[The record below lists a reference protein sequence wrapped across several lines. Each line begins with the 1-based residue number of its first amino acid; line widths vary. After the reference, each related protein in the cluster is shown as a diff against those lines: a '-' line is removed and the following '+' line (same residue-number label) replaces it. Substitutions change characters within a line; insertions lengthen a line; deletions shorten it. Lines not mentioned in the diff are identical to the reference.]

1 MLTRERILEISSV
14 HPLAE
19 PIESTKEFQEL
30 CTLALKGLDRIER
43 AENTDLHN
51 RTKEELIDMLM
62 LAWDVDTDNQK
73 YIAAAQGLV
82 LALTAIKDSQDEWAS
97 DLASNSVAAY
107 HAETEG
113 GE

>member
-30 CTLALKGLDRIER
+30 CTLALRGL
-43 AENTDLHN
+43 
-51 RTKEELIDMLM
+51 
-62 LAWDVDTDNQK
+62 
-73 YIAAAQGLV
+73 AAQGVSEALDKTRVRFEHV
-82 LALTAIKDSQDEWAS
+82 LCKCDAYRNGKTLQEVKEALAK
-97 DLASNSVAAY
+97 Y
-107 HAETEG
+107 RAETED